1 LAKYQKKNLSWPE
14 ETEDSIDSVVKSVA
28 DDVEFIIDSF
38 MPDGRRFREQAMS
51 EEEQLKKYVEEGLHD
66 NPAAAANWIRT
77 RVVQLTQELQ
87 KYGVP
92 PEMVA
97 QVHPYDIVQ
106 TAAFKFSAKMEKL
119 LKERDEGIGAAVA
132 PPIPMNPNGD
142 GNWLSAMAQIPQA

>member
-1 LAKYQKKNLSWPE
+1 
-14 ETEDSIDSVVKSVA
+14 
-28 DDVEFIIDSF
+28 

-51 EEEQLKKYVEEGLHD
+51 EEQLKKYVEEGLHD

-87 KYGVP
+87 KWR

-106 TAAFKFSAKMEKL
+106 TAAFKFSAKM
-119 LKERDEGIGAAVA
+119 
-132 PPIPMNPNGD
+132 
-142 GNWLSAMAQIPQA
+142 GNS

>member
-1 LAKYQKKNLSWPE
+1 MAKYQKKNLSWPE

-97 QVHPYDIVQ
+97 QVHPYDI
-106 TAAFKFSAKMEKL
+106 FPHSGLDSAGHQ
-119 LKERDEGIGAAVA
+119 DGVA
-132 PPIPMNPNGD
+132 H
-142 GNWLSAMAQIPQA
+142 AMKNLFISRTNRRKHSTETH